1 MMFKRILTAICLA
14 LSFTFVTVPPQQA
27 MASAQYLG
35 QYSDGTDAYLLTD
48 TIDLISYSPY
58 VFTCFVQYETTSLYY
73 EFFTRGGRPYYKNS
87 EGYEGYVYGGESPV
101 AASIYNYVIAHY

>member
-1 MMFKRILTAICLA
+1 MFKRIFTVFCLA
-14 LSFTFVTVPPQQA
+14 LSLVFSAAPPQQA
-27 MASAQYLG
+27 LAYAHYLG

-48 TIDLISYSPY
+48 TIHLISYTPY
-58 VFTCFVQYETTSLYY
+58 VFTCFVQYKDTSLFY
-73 EFFTRGGRPYYKNS
+73 EFFTRGGRPYYKNT